1 MQPFALATSTIH
13 YFACVVLLP
22 VLARDKFVSLSYFE
36 VGLIFTGQTAGALF
50 ASKYIEPAIRV
61 LGLNGAINVGFFI
74 MIASNFALWLF
85 VLIIVNSSDFATCV
99 FCTRLGSG
107 IGSGLINSACLIS
120 RASKKSM
127 D

>member
-1 MQPFALATSTIH
+1 
-13 YFACVVLLP
+13 
-22 VLARDKFVSLSYFE
+22 
-36 VGLIFTGQTAGALF
+36 
-50 ASKYIEPAIRV
+50 
-61 LGLNGAINVGFFI
+61 

-107 IGSGLINSACLIS
+107 VGSGLINSACLIS

-127 D
+127 DLSENENSDGFRSQTVNKTIIP